1 MTVLIVIAC
10 LVAAF
15 VAVRIVRNFAPHEPV
30 DESVLAGAFVE
41 LHRVR
46 RRMELSIHRAQVR
59 SDADRLRRELRD
71 ELDRVGGG
79 R

>member
-10 LVAAF
+10 AIALLF
-15 VAVRIVRNFAPHEPV
+15 AVKVVRNFTSHALV
-30 DESVLAGAFVE
+30 DEATFAGAFVE

-59 SDADRLRRELRD
+59 ADAERLRRELRD
-71 ELDRVGGG
+71 EIERIGGG